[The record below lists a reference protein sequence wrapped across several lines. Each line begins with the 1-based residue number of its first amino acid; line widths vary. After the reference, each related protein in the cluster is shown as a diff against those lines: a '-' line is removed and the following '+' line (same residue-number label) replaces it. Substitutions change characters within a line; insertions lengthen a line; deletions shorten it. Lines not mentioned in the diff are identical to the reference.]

1 MKLKIA
7 VLLFSFLMM
16 TAGAAAAPKLSS
28 VEIKGKK
35 YYVYDVKKGD
45 SLYGIAKMYGW
56 NTNDIIRYN
65 PKVSKN
71 LEKGARLYYPE
82 NPIADELPQ
91 EELSEAPFLPVTHL
105 VKKGET
111 VYGISR
117 MYGIPVSRIYEMHP
131 SSRYG
136 IKEGEVITLS
146 QETASAQGE
155 RGYKYYTIKKG
166 DTLYSVANRYNT
178 TVESLMSANP
188 GVSEKNFK
196 SDEVIRIPLE
206 SKKQMVKEVSNETTI
221 AGFEPYKVNKDDTWE
236 SISRKTGVDKETL
249 LEANNNK
256 KLKKNET
263 ITVPDI
269 DTVKVEKEVV
279 FTDPRSLTPEG
290 REDLYEEIHGLI
302 PDSLSGTVKV
312 AYLMAEPES
321 RKDLEFSRGFLA
333 GLDNLSS
340 SSLDVKFKIIDGTL
354 EEKKVIEQLDAF
366 APNLLIVTNDK
377 EIPEYISTY
386 SQNRHVATVN
396 TFDVK
401 SEAYLNNS
409 YMIQYL
415 TPSNFFNE
423 EISDAITD
431 MFNGYNLLL
440 IGNDDD
446 TDNLFEL
453 LKSKM
458 TDSPAITLTVE
469 EAALYPFDNDMKYL
483 VYVNVTKKNE
493 VSEVLD
499 LIEKSKEDAIFAEV
513 CVLGRPNWV
522 VYDDNAMRQKF
533 YKSDVYIPSRF
544 YLNLDDQT
552 TQDFLTRYK
561 GMYEKG
567 PIKSYPLYA
576 GVGYDVAT
584 YFIPMISRTSGDLN
598 NAEPSS
604 DLLQSNVELKRLSN
618 WSGFYNPDC
627 YLVRFTPYDK
637 VEKIVVR

>member
-1 MKLKIA
+1 MKLKIT
-7 VLLFSFLMM
+7 VLILSLLMM
-16 TAGAAAAPKLSS
+16 TVGASAAPKLSS

-56 NTNDIIRYN
+56 DTNDIIKYN
-65 PKVSKN
+65 PKVAKS

-82 NPIADELPQ
+82 SPVQTDATIED
-91 EELSEAPFLPVTHL
+91 LSEAPFLPVTHL

-131 SSRYG
+131 SSRNG

-146 QETASAQGE
+146 QETASSHGDK
-155 RGYKYYTIKKG
+155 GYKYYTIKKG
-166 DTLYSVANRYNT
+166 DTLFSVANKYNT
-178 TVESLMSANP
+178 TVEAIMSANP
-188 GVSEKNFK
+188 GVSEKNFR
-196 SDEVIRIPLE
+196 SDDVIRIPLD
-206 SKKQMVKEVSNETTI
+206 SGKPIVREVENVATV
-221 AGFEPYKVNKDDTWE
+221 AGFEPYKVDKDDTWE

-269 DTVKVEKEVV
+269 DTVKVEKDVV

-290 REDLYEEIHGLI
+290 RETLYEEIHGLI

-312 AYLMAEPES
+312 AYLMSEPES
-321 RKDLEFSRGFLA
+321 RKDLEFSRGFLT
-333 GLDNLSS
+333 GLDNLASS
-340 SSLDVKFKIIDGTL
+340 TLDVKFKIIDGTA
-354 EEKKVIEQLDAF
+354 EEKNIIEQLEDF
-366 APNLLIVTNDK
+366 SPNLLIVTNDK
-377 EIPEYISTY
+377 ELPDYVSGY
-386 SQNRHVATVN
+386 SQNHHVATVN

-401 SEAYLNNS
+401 SEAYLTNS
-409 YMIQYL
+409 YIIQYL

-423 EISDAITD
+423 EISDAVTD

-446 TDNLFEL
+446 TDNLFEM

-458 TDSPAITLTVE
+458 TESPAITLTLE

-483 VYVNVTKKNE
+483 VYANVTKKNDII
-493 VSEVLD
+493 EVLD
-499 LIEKSKEDAIFAEV
+499 ILEKSKEDAIFAEV

-522 VYDDNAMRQKF
+522 MYDDNAMRQRF
-533 YKSDVYIPSRF
+533 HKSDVYIPSRF

-552 TQDFLTRYK
+552 TQEFLTRYK

-576 GVGYDVAT
+576 GVGYDVAS

-598 NAEPSS
+598 NAEPSTG
-604 DLLQSNVELKRLSN
+604 LLQSSVTLKRLSN

-637 VEKIVVR
+637 VEKIIVK